1 MGCGVLVLIY
11 FHIRYPCKYIL
22 DYSSEYSPD
31 GPDHGPE
38 YSPDGPDHGL
48 DYSSAVYT
56 RIKNNT
62 IIDRYIKV

>member
-1 MGCGVLVLIY
+1 MMTYVNSSPSHFV
-11 FHIRYPCKYIL
+11 P

-48 DYSSAVYT
+48 DYSELEHFKTY
-56 RIKNNT
+56 
-62 IIDRYIKV
+62 